1 MSQAPAHGW
10 WSRIS
15 RLQPGALNVI
25 AKEFKTT
32 FCVRRSLTSRHKKI
46 NLGRWATKSIL
57 NES

>member
-1 MSQAPAHGW
+1 MSGSAIVPDHGW

-25 AKEFKTT
+25 ASAAAPDKLARKNT
-32 FCVRRSLTSRHKKI
+32 I
-46 NLGRWATKSIL
+46 LGRWATKSIL

>member
-1 MSQAPAHGW
+1 MAW

-25 AKEFKTT
+25 VKEFKTT
-32 FCVRRSLTSRHKKI
+32 FPLRRSLATWREKM